1 MFTEKA
7 NVTEM
12 YLNLKQELI
21 DKNSQ
26 ISELKMK
33 DPSVVEVSGGPQH
46 QSVADLGYQLK
57 QREQS
62 IKELQ
67 DNIAE
72 LKYSKSQELTDLKSK
87 SEKDQ
92 VQLKDMHG
100 QMQQAIV
107 KLEAQKQQI
116 VALRL
121 EQRVMA
127 GVLHKVGAEYCF
139 DTAGT
144 YTYLPN

>member
-1 MFTEKA
+1 MESQQEKYNQMFTEKS

-21 DKNSQ
+21 DKNTE

-33 DPSVVEVSGGPQH
+33 GPSVVEISGGPQH

-57 QREQS
+57 QRDLS

-72 LKYSKSQELTDLKSK
+72 LKYSKSKELTDLKSN
-87 SEKDQ
+87 SERDQ

-107 KLEAQKQQI
+107 KLEAQ
-116 VALRL
+116 
-121 EQRVMA
+121 
-127 GVLHKVGAEYCF
+127 
-139 DTAGT
+139 
-144 YTYLPN
+144 